1 MPLAELDAFE
11 RAERTTNAW
20 LDSVAAELDTDD
32 RKFALR
38 VLRAWLHTVRDRLS
52 VNSAAKFAAQL
63 PELLR
68 GIYFDGWEPSRVPM
82 KYSRDE
88 YLARFGFEARIRI
101 ADVGKTNAAVTAA
114 LDKHLSGGQLTEVL
128 AQFPRDLRDLVSG
141 RATSSSEVDS
151 DGAHRAGPSGDRL
164 DRLEGTVATLADAVE
179 TLARGLQDTPNA
191 EPDPDRA
198 SRSARLATEILL
210 AGKPSR

>member
-11 RAERTTNAW
+11 RAERTTTVW

-68 GIYFDGWEPSRVPM
+68 GIYYDGWEPSRVPV
-82 KYSRDE
+82 KYTRDE
-88 YLARFGFEARIRI
+88 YLARFGFEARVRLG
-101 ADVGKTNAAVTAA
+101 DVPKAGAAVTAA
-114 LDKHLSGGQLTEVL
+114 LSKHLSGGQLSEVL

-141 RATSSSEVDS
+141 RAATSVSTVDIEP
-151 DGAHRAGPSGDRL
+151 GAHQGPDRL
-164 DRLEGTVATLADAVE
+164 DRLEDTVATLADAVE
-179 TLARGLQDTPNA
+179 TLARGLQDTPAA
-191 EPDPDRA
+191 EHDPDRA

-210 AGKPSR
+210 AGRPG